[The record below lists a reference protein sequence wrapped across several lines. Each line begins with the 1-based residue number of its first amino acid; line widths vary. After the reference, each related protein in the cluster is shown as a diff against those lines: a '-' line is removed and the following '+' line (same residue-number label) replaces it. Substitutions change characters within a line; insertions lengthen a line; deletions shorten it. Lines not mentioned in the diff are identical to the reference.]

1 MCIRDSNRAAL
12 GRYLAHIARMY
23 KNEPAFWREDATW
36 EGFSWIDVAD
46 RNNSVI
52 SYVRRTGDEHA
63 VVALNLTPLPRERY
77 RIGVPAD
84 GWYARLLSSDDQQW
98 GGSGHGEIAG

>member
-1 MCIRDSNRAAL
+1 
-12 GRYLAHIARMY
+12 
-23 KNEPAFWREDATW
+23 
-36 EGFSWIDVAD
+36 
-46 RNNSVI
+46 
-52 SYVRRTGDEHA
+52 VRRTGDEHA

-98 GGSGHGEIAG
+98 GGSGHGEIAGLMSEPIPYHGYSYSIETTLPPLGALVFAPKPA